1 MSSITDN
8 VSDKTVQDAK
18 EVAKL
23 LKDAKKPADMMKGI
37 MLMLSEGVEFTTEN
51 VMKAVNQVAYEKTG
65 DIKYSNQNISLRE
78 LKEKGTVKKID
89 ANVAADVMKYFDAAC
104 KKYEV
109 HYTAMKDTANPDKPS
124 YKIFFEARDTTL
136 IAEAMKDACRDYMRD
151 YAKQQSTQKEAGR
164 EEQQY
169 QKEAGREGQQYQ
181 KEEGRGEQQEKESVK
196 AKLSFFRDRTADR
209 EQENVKENRDSIRH
223 QHDIPVRS

>member
-23 LKDAKKPADMMKGI
+23 LKKDARELADMMKGI
-37 MLMLSEGVEFTTEN
+37 MLMLPEGVEFTTEN
-51 VMKAVNQVAYEKTG
+51 VMKAVNHVAYEKTG

-109 HYTAMKDTANPDKPS
+109 HYTAMKDTANPDRPS

-164 EEQQY
+164 EEQQH
-169 QKEAGREGQQYQ
+169 QKENG
-181 KEEGRGEQQEKESVK
+181 KEEQQEKESVK
-196 AKLSFFRDRTADR
+196 AKLSFFRDRAADR
-209 EQENVKENRDSIRH
+209 EQENVGNRDSIHH
-223 QHDIPVRS
+223 QHDIPERS